1 MLGARCGGLMLGA
14 RRGGLMLGARRFP
27 LSRLAARGCTKA
39 RMRAVF
45 SGAASIATCTC
56 AALAGFLLGGCQ
68 DSYASNAQRDTHM
81 GEVQIAAAASTTM
94 SPFSGLP
101 PAAPTDVATL
111 VAPTAAAAPA
121 PIDAGAARDAAPPRP
136 VRGHGK

>member
-1 MLGARCGGLMLGA
+1 
-14 RRGGLMLGARRFP
+14 
-27 LSRLAARGCTKA
+27 
-39 RMRAVF
+39 MRAVF

-101 PAAPTDVATL
+101 PAAPTDVATA
-111 VAPTAAAAPA
+111 VATPPAAPA
-121 PIDAGAARDAAPPRP
+121 PIDAGATKDAAAPRP
-136 VRGHGK
+136 ARGHGK